1 MNPKK
6 HEKFGTIIANKGLIM
21 AAAMF
26 QVLVIDDDADLR
38 EVLRKSL
45 TRLGCDV
52 TIAETAE
59 KGIDILK
66 DGRYN
71 AVFAALCVRDMGGR
85 SVARWVKQQS
95 TETKFFLVTSWRG
108 DLEHSLLKLDGIHDV
123 VHKPINFSEVRDK
136 ILEHLG

>member
-1 MNPKK
+1 
-6 HEKFGTIIANKGLIM
+6 M